1 MDGLT
6 DMKRSKEMSWKEHE
20 GIGLSPAIVE
30 YLRAVRRQN
39 SQQLEANLRAI
50 EQRLSISLEAHTAS
64 EEIRAVEALHTL
76 DAQNAIADGRWPS
89 FNREGE

>member
-1 MDGLT
+1 
-6 DMKRSKEMSWKEHE
+6 MSWKEHE